1 MVTGMYQTSIGAHN
15 HRSSRGTRKIDL
27 PDGIQTIPEL
37 FKAEG
42 YYTCNSQKDFKRPG
56 KEDYNFV
63 YSREALYDAPSW
75 SARGEGQP
83 FFAQIQLR
91 GGKMRNVGKWNDA
104 VNRVVAK
111 YLVSPDEVS
120 LPPYYPDCEEFRKDW
135 ADYLN
140 SVSFTDLEVGIILNR
155 LKTEKLLDNTVI
167 FFRGYRG

>member
-1 MVTGMYQTSIGAHN
+1 
-15 HRSSRGTRKIDL
+15 
-27 PDGIQTIPEL
+27 
-37 FKAEG
+37 
-42 YYTCNSQKDFKRPG
+42 
-56 KEDYNFV
+56 
-63 YSREALYDAPSW
+63 
-75 SARGEGQP
+75 
-83 FFAQIQLR
+83 
-91 GGKMRNVGKWNDA
+91 MRNVGKWNDA
-104 VNRVVAK
+104 VNRVVVK